1 MLFQDVAQLQLSAST
16 DCAKEP
22 RRTWAPCT
30 HAPSPTAR
38 PHMIDLRTLGGP
50 ERAADM
56 ITSRGVVPALT
67 AHG

>member
-1 MLFQDVAQLQLSAST
+1 
-16 DCAKEP
+16 
-22 RRTWAPCT
+22 
-30 HAPSPTAR
+30 
-38 PHMIDLRTLGGP
+38 MIDLRTLGGP